1 MIDLTTL
8 DVRFKMAC
16 MAVLSIAA
24 LKSCMTALI
33 GLSLLCLLLWR
44 CSRLRIMDVIYPL
57 RYLVPVLIVIFL
69 ARAGTVSFF
78 SGDSVISVAWDPEGA
93 VEGGLVCWRLI
104 VLMFLG
110 VLWVATTRP
119 SGIRTAVE
127 WFCKPF
133 PGLSGKQVA
142 TMMSLMVRFLPVL
155 VEQAR
160 ETSAAQQCRCVQNR
174 KNPVYR
180 TVTFSLPLL
189 RRTFE
194 TADHLA
200 DAMESRCF
208 SPEAVRPIIW
218 HPCRTDWIALIS
230 TAGFSAW
237 MILI

>member
-1 MIDLTTL
+1 MIDLNAM

-16 MAVLSIAA
+16 MAVLSIAVLQSGMMA
-24 LKSCMTALI
+24 LM
-33 GLSLLCLLLWR
+33 GLSLFAMLLWG
-44 CSRLRIMDVIYPL
+44 CVRLRIMEMIYPL
-57 RYLVPVLIVIFL
+57 RYLVPMLIIIFL

-78 SGDSVISVAWDPEGA
+78 SGDSMVSVAWDPAGA
-93 VEGGLVCWRLI
+93 VDGGLICWRLI
-104 VLMFLG
+104 VLTCLG
-110 VLWVATTRP
+110 VLWMTTTRP
-119 SGIRTAVE
+119 AGIRMAVE

-180 TVTFSLPLL
+180 TVSFSLPLL

-208 SPEAVRPIIW
+208 SPEAIRPITW
-218 HPCRTDWIALIS
+218 QARRSDWIALIG

-237 MILI
+237 MIFT